1 MRYTFKKEYYKR
13 RRPGEEPISF
23 HASQKG
29 NRVKA
34 TIKMDPVLKKHPDLR
49 KALLAHETSEI
60 KAWATGDT
68 AAHSQ
73 ARAKEPVAIRNIG
86 GVSGFWR
93 EIKRREKR

>member
-49 KALLAHETSEI
+49 KALLAHETIVRLKRGLLETQQLI
-60 KAWATGDT
+60 VKLGLRNLWRYGILVEFLVFG
-68 AAHSQ
+68 
-73 ARAKEPVAIRNIG
+73 AK
-86 GVSGFWR
+86 
-93 EIKRREKR
+93 